1 MQWVCVILSYILNF
15 ENAYK
20 RNFILF
26 SPLKLHKDNLCSPYD
41 GRWSKTMMGYGIE
54 DTHFVVE
61 LTYNYNISS
70 YELGN
75 DFLGITIQSSE
86 VINNAKKLN
95 WPIEQQNDCSILK
108 SPDGYLFYIVDEPIV
123 ADIGNVYF
131 CL

>member
-1 MQWVCVILSYILNF
+1 
-15 ENAYK
+15 
-20 RNFILF
+20 
-26 SPLKLHKDNLCSPYD
+26 
-41 GRWSKTMMGYGIE
+41 MMGYGIE

-75 DFLGITIQSSE
+75 DFLGLTIQSSE
-86 VINNAKKLN
+86 VITNAKKLN

-123 ADIGNVYF
+123 ADTGNVYF
-131 CL
+131 YL